1 MTTLRFI
8 VPGNIGHRSG
18 GNVYNAR
25 LVEHLEALG
34 VRTEVMALDG
44 AWPPGRPEDRE
55 SLARALRAAPLVV
68 VDGLVAAGAPDAI
81 EAAVQADTRVW
92 VLSHMAFPDI
102 AGLEGRALA
111 AATGVICP
119 SSFAAAR
126 LESLY
131 GLDRVHVARPGT
143 QPAEPAVGSHP
154 PRIVCVAA
162 LLPNKSQLLLVEAL
176 ARLAQLP
183 WTASL
188 IGSPD
193 AEPAYA
199 ARVAAAVA
207 RHGLEDRI
215 RLAGELDGQAL
226 EDAWRAVDLSV
237 LVSERESFGMAVQ
250 ESLAHGVPAVVR
262 RGTGAEEALGAGGA
276 GTALDLDGGPD
287 ALAKTLAAW
296 LEDRELAARWREAAL
311 LRRAALPS
319 WTETAETVRAL
330 LRG

>member
-1 MTTLRFI
+1 MNTVRFI

-18 GNVYNAR
+18 GNLYNAR
-25 LVEHLEALG
+25 LVEYLEALG

-55 SLARALRAAPLVV
+55 SLAQALRAVPLVI

-81 EAAVQADTRVW
+81 EAAVQAGARVW
-92 VLSHMAFPDI
+92 VLSHMSFPGI

-119 SSFAAAR
+119 SSFAASQ
-126 LESLY
+126 LEALY
-131 GLDRVHVARPGT
+131 GLDQVHVARPGAR
-143 QPAEPAVGSHP
+143 PAEPAVGSRP

-162 LLPNKSQLLLVEAL
+162 LLPNKSQLLLIDAL
-176 ARLAQLP
+176 ARLGGLP

-193 AEPAYA
+193 ADPEYA
-199 ARVAAAVA
+199 AQLRAAVA

-215 RLAGELDGQAL
+215 HLAGELDGQEL
-226 EDAWRAVDLSV
+226 EGAWHVADLSV

-276 GTALDLDGGPD
+276 GAAVDLDGGPD
-287 ALAKTLAAW
+287 ALTETLATW
-296 LEDRELAARWREAAL
+296 LEDPELAARWREAAL
-311 LRRAALPS
+311 LRRAVLPR
-319 WTETAETVRAL
+319 WTETAERVLAL

>member
-1 MTTLRFI
+1 MSTLRFI
-8 VPGNIGHRSG
+8 VPGNVGHLSG
-18 GNVYNAR
+18 GNLYNAR
-25 LVEHLEALG
+25 LAEHLEALG
-34 VRTEVMALDG
+34 VRTDVMALDG

-55 SLARALRAAPLVV
+55 SLATALSDVPLVI
-68 VDGLVAAGAPDAI
+68 VDGLVAAGAPDEI
-81 EAAVQADTRVW
+81 DAAARAGSRVW
-92 VLSHMAFPDI
+92 VLSHMAFPGH

-119 SSFAAAR
+119 SSFAAAQ
-126 LESLY
+126 LQSLY
-131 GLDRVHVARPGT
+131 GVERVHVARPGI
-143 QPAEPAVGSHP
+143 QPAEPAVGSRP

-176 ARLAQLP
+176 ARVGHLP
-183 WTASL
+183 WTATL

-193 AEPAYA
+193 ADPAYA

-207 RHGLEDRI
+207 HHGLEDRI
-215 RLAGELDGQAL
+215 RLTGELDGREL
-226 EDAWRAVDLSV
+226 EDAWHAADLSV

-276 GTALDLDGGPD
+276 GAAVELGGAPS
-287 ALAKTLAAW
+287 LAETLAAW
-296 LEDRELAARWREAAL
+296 LEDSELAARWREAAL
-311 LRRAALPS
+311 ARRATLPR
-319 WTETAETVRAL
+319 WTETARAVLAL